1 MIVIQFGQDLFHY
14 CLTEKHC
21 LSPYAELVTIL
32 SDRSH
37 LTIIQIDDLP
47 VLTHKSFL
55 LLLQIFGIH
64 PRRRSFL
71 LFCHDT
77 SSVSTF
83 QDQNFGQS

>member
-55 LLLQIFGIH
+55 LLLQIFRIDT
-64 PRRRSFL
+64 RRIIFSFL
-71 LFCHDT
+71 GHLT
-77 SSVSTF
+77 LAI
-83 QDQNFGQS
+83 NFAKVNN